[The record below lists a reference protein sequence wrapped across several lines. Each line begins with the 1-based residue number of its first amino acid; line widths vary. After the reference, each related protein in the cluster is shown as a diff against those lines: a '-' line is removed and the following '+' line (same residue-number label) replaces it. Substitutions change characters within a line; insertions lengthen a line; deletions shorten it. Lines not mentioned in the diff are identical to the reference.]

1 MNENERQFEFNPI
14 KKIISS
20 CIPHNLL
27 IDELGGLYGD
37 TVLAEMGEIIK
48 YYNIYENGAEFMST
62 TDADYVPS
70 DLHFK
75 KIRTLIDKEARFMFS
90 KSPDINLKPIVSDN
104 DTDIAKVDILQQF
117 INEVLKKNHFKAN
130 LVKAAKDCFI
140 GKRIAIVCNFN
151 DKSGITVNFIP
162 SLEFTYEIDENGGL
176 SKLILFYS
184 LNDSTDKNKQRIQKK
199 KYWIENDFC
208 HVSEAVYDGSGN
220 PVETLIDDMTTS
232 FPYIPATVVL
242 NDGLTGDTQGESEI
256 VNLYAY
262 ESSYSKY
269 ANKDMDAENQN
280 MNPIRYTTDMD
291 NKSTANLTIAPGAYW
306 DLHSDTNAA
315 DGLRGNVGVIE
326 SNMNYSAPL
335 DTTLNRINNAMFE
348 LIDMPS
354 VTADDLKGVVTSGKT
369 LKAIYWSL
377 IVRCDEKFLAWK
389 PELEF
394 IVKCLIDGGFYYP
407 DIAAR
412 YVNTPLQ
419 DVEYTV
425 DVVNQYPLPEDEA
438 DEKTLDMAEVSNK
451 LRSIKSYLKK
461 WEGMT
466 DKEADAEIDQI
477 LKEQTMFEQ
486 ASGIVPDTYNEIILE
501 ENE

>member
-1 MNENERQFEFNPI
+1 MNENERQFDFNPV
-14 KKIISS
+14 KKILSQW
-20 CIPHNLL
+20 IPNNL
-27 IDELGGLYGD
+27 ITDEIGGLYGNA
-37 TVLAEMGEIIK
+37 VLAEMGEIIK

-104 DTDIAKVDILQQF
+104 DTEIAKVDILQRF
-117 INEVLKKNHFKAN
+117 INQVLKKSHFKSN
-130 LVKAAKDCFI
+130 LDKAAKDCFI

-162 SLEFTYEIDENGGL
+162 SLEFTYEIDGNNRL
-176 SKLILFYS
+176 SKLILFYA
-184 LNDSTDKNKQRIQKK
+184 LNDFTEKNDQRIQKK
-199 KYWIENDFC
+199 KYWIENDVC
-208 HVSEAVYDGSGN
+208 HISEAVYDGSGKL
-220 PVETLIDDMTTS
+220 VETITEDTPTL
-232 FPYIPATVVL
+232 FPYIPAAVVL

-269 ANKDMDAENQN
+269 ANKDMDAENKS
-280 MNPIRYTTDMD
+280 MNPILYTTDAT
-291 NKSTANLTIAPGAYW
+291 NKSTEKLSVRPGAFW
-306 DLHSDTNAA
+306 DIATDVGSV
-315 DGLRGNVGVIE
+315 DGVSAKVGVLE

-335 DTTLNRINNAMFE
+335 DTTLNRINSAMFE

-419 DVEYTV
+419 EVEYTV

-486 ASGIVPDTYNEIILE
+486 ASGIVPDTYNEIIME